1 MQSASEFNTDWRKVA
16 ASLYQK
22 PTDSKIFGS
31 VDLDVTLAEE
41 FVNEQRKKGLKITL
55 THILLLAIARGIKT
69 EAPELNC
76 YVKRGQIVQRP
87 SIDAS
92 LSVIIRGEREMSSV
106 LVRAAD
112 TLTLSDL
119 VRYLETEI
127 PATRKGQEKG
137 AMKMKKI
144 LAAIPWPFRTWLLAI
159 LRNVTVNWGLSL
171 PKWGISA
178 NSFGTFVLSNIGSV
192 GLDSGYPA
200 LLPSSN
206 VSIVLIMGSVHTK
219 PAVVHG
225 EIVPRKILNLS
236 AALDHRVVD
245 AVHGGR
251 LFKAI
256 KAVLRDPHQLLDTT
270 HIPT

>member
-1 MQSASEFNTDWRKVA
+1 MQQNSDFNTDWRKVA

-31 VDLDVTLAEE
+31 VDLDVTLAED
-41 FVNEQRKKGLKITL
+41 FVTEQRKKGLKITL
-55 THILLLAIARGIKT
+55 THVLLLAIARGIQKA
-69 EAPELNC
+69 APELNC
-76 YVKRGQIVQRP
+76 YVRRGQVVQRP

-92 LSVIIRGEREMSSV
+92 LSVLIKGGSEMGSV
-106 LVRAAD
+106 MVRAAD
-112 TLTLSDL
+112 TLTLPSL
-119 VRYLETEI
+119 VTYLEQEV
-127 PATRKGQEKG
+127 PAARKGQEKG
-137 AMKMKKI
+137 AMKMKRI
-144 LAAIPWPFRTWLLAI
+144 LAAIPWPFRTWLLAA
-159 LRNVTVNWGLSL
+159 LRNLTVNWGLSL

-219 PAVVHG
+219 PAVVRG
-225 EIVPRKILNLS
+225 EIVPRRLLNLS

-251 LFKAI
+251 LFQAI
-256 KAVLRDPHQLLDTT
+256 KEVLRAPQQL
-270 HIPT
+270 IEAP